1 MKKNQTLRTAALIS
15 TGAALMVAC
24 TDTQDIPVD
33 PNQPTTNADGKYN
46 IIFITTDQEACM
58 EQYPA
63 GSDYAPV
70 SVCARLVRHSRST
83 MLARMYRHR
92 VGR

>member
-46 IIFITTDQEACM
+46 IIFITTDQEA
-58 EQYPA
+58 YIA
-63 GSDYAPV
+63 V
-70 SVCARLVRHSRST
+70 SCR
-83 MLARMYRHR
+83 
-92 VGR
+92 